1 MCQSKAQGGQRCE
14 HDTSEN
20 RRLRRKASQ
29 LRSKT
34 IPAILVPAPLV
45 APKLSASVEKLKQQA
60 EELRVEIYA
69 APSDPVERR
78 LHDTRMEVKLTEF
91 GMSIGDEADR
101 IAGFHGQRVHELR
114 DKLSVA
120 FENDIEEPL
129 LERQLEIEESLQ
141 EAYAKWDELHPE
153 QKDLTYDADYDFEDD
168 ETLTEEDKQEG
179 RRIKSLQ
186 GDEEEV
192 HKKLAHLHEQ
202 KSTYEI
208 KAFQEQL
215 DKSTKAYIDIL
226 SQIRPLGGD
235 AQWAEGS
242 NENTVSIMKE
252 TVEKHYPSSWLEMH
266 NSEEGKLLS
275 LGASDFRANFNNDS
289 FSETEDDGIVKNI
302 KNDFTLVSSNLA
314 LVGRIK
320 SIIPSMEGVQVQEF
334 AVGESY
340 GAKTGFYIRSNTD
353 EEYNPEKHGQ
363 LVDGKPEG
371 EGWELRRSLAEMNT
385 IVQSVGW
392 DAAMD
397 TLDTERWVRNVTT
410 TKKPQ
415 HRLDLYSDEIKK
427 PKYETNFKAVSDVD
441 VDAYNKAVSYHEFG
455 HRMETI
461 FPDNMLAR
469 QEKAF
474 LQRRSGKSESEFFS
488 DMLPISEGSEFA
500 HQGGFATPYIGR
512 EYFNSDTSNYEV
524 FTTGVEAVF
533 GKSYGGLVGKSNHY
547 SQADHDHRG
556 FTLGTLAVL

>member
-1 MCQSKAQGGQRCE
+1 MCQSKAHGGKRCD

-20 RRLRRKASQ
+20 RRLRRKAAH
-29 LRSKT
+29 LRSEASPGT
-34 IPAILVPAPLV
+34 LVPAPLA
-45 APKLSASVEKLKQQA
+45 APKLSASIEKLKQQA
-60 EELRVEIYA
+60 KELRAEIYA
-69 APSDPVERR
+69 APTDPVERR
-78 LHDTRMEVKLTEF
+78 LHDARMEVKLTEF

-101 IAGFHGQRVHELR
+101 IAGFHGQRVDELR
-114 DKLSVA
+114 DKLSA
-120 FENDIEEPL
+120 TFENDIEEPL

-153 QKDLTYDADYDFEDD
+153 QKDLTYDADYDFEKD

-179 RRIKSLQ
+179 KRIMSLQ
-186 GDEEEV
+186 NEEDEV
-192 HKKLAHLHEQ
+192 HKKLAHIHEQ
-202 KSTYEI
+202 KAAYEI

-226 SQIRPLGGD
+226 SQIRPLGGT
-235 AQWAEGS
+235 AQWVEGS
-242 NENTVSIMKE
+242 SEHTVDIMKE

-266 NSEEGKLLS
+266 NSEKGKLLS
-275 LGASDFRANFNNDS
+275 LGASDFRANFNNDA
-289 FSETEDDGIVKNI
+289 FSKTEDDGIAKNI
-302 KNDFTLVSSNLA
+302 KSDFTLRSGNSA
-314 LVGRIK
+314 LVARIK
-320 SIIPSMEGVQVQEF
+320 SIIPTIKGVQVQEF
-334 AVGESY
+334 AVGEGY
-340 GAKTGFYIRSNTD
+340 GAKAGFYVRGNTD
-353 EEYNPEKHGQ
+353 EEYNPEKHGK

-371 EGWELRRSLAEMNT
+371 EGWEFRRSLAEMNA
-385 IVQSVGW
+385 IVQAAGW

-415 HRLDLYSDEIKK
+415 HHLNIYSDEIKK
-427 PKYETNFKAVSDVD
+427 PEYQDSFKAVSDVD

-455 HRMETI
+455 HRIESI
-461 FPDNMLAR
+461 FTDNMLAR

-500 HQGGFATPYIGR
+500 HQGRFATPYVGR
-512 EYFNSDTSNYEV
+512 EYFNANSSNYEV

-533 GKSYGGLVGKSNHY
+533 GKSYGGLVGKSNTY